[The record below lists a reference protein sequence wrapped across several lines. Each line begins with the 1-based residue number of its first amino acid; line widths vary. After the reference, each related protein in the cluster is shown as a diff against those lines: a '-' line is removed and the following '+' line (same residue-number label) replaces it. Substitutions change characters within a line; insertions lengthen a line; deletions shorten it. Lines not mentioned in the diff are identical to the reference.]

1 MGDKQSGAAESR
13 PSRVRRA
20 RQFVG
25 ARSKTEK
32 VGGVAG
38 VLLLLTAPFGGLN
51 EVPAP
56 PPEKIVAKTTFS
68 AGPFDVKVHKVVS
81 LPDIAPTVK
90 PSDPANQLV
99 VVDADVKNVSDRPE
113 TVAALRKMVSISGK
127 GIHDENGKPQLPE
140 AYIVADGS
148 QPSEINPGVGYRLAL
163 IVEQRRSEAGT
174 KIDFRV
180 ANTRFVTE
188 SKLTLDEDF
197 WLVEDGV
204 AAHGTFPV
212 EAKR

>member
-1 MGDKQSGAAESR
+1 MGDKESDSSGGR
-13 PSRVRRA
+13 PSAVGRA

-25 ARSKTEK
+25 ARPKSQK
-32 VGGVAG
+32 VGAAAG
-38 VLLLLTAPFGGLN
+38 VLLLATAPFGGLN
-51 EVPAP
+51 QVPGPAP
-56 PPEKIVAKTTFS
+56 EKLAADRTFDV
-68 AGPFDVKVHKVVS
+68 GPFDVKIRKVVS

-90 PSDPANQLV
+90 PSDPANQLI
-99 VVDADVKNVSDRPE
+99 VVDADVKNVTDRPE
-113 TVAALRKMVSISGK
+113 TVAALRKMVRISGK
-127 GIHDENGKPQLPE
+127 GIHDEDGKPQLPE

-163 IVEQRRSEAGT
+163 IVEQRKSEAGT
-174 KIDFRV
+174 KVDFRV

-204 AAHGTFPV
+204 SAQGTFPV